1 MRRLVS
7 IDGLAVPVILAIALL
22 GTACNTPGNRPAE
35 SEAIIHGT
43 AITYSG
49 TSAADTKN
57 PLAVNITFDVIARTQ
72 DPVTQS
78 QLNAVQFL
86 SYTISYTSPFVV
98 VSTVQTQ
105 GVWYPVGS
113 TSNVLSIVLEATKTA
128 GDVVTGHIAFTG
140 RDDLGRVVNYDV
152 DFGTVVTA

>member
-1 MRRLVS
+1 MSRLVR
-7 IDGLAVPVILAIALL
+7 IDGLAVPVILALALL

-43 AITYSG
+43 AIGYSG

-57 PLAVNITFDVIARTQ
+57 PVAINITFDVVARTQ

-86 SYTISYTSPFVV
+86 SYTISYTSPFVMV
-98 VSTVQTQ
+98 ATVPTA
-105 GVWYPVGS
+105 GVWYTVGS
-113 TSNVLSIVLEATKTA
+113 TGNVISIVLESTKTA
-128 GDVVTGHIAFTG
+128 GDVLTGHIAFTG

-152 DFGTVVTA
+152 DFGTVVTP